1 MHLVSS
7 AVKTTFLTPST
18 AECKWAI
25 CFAALLHTSVPSI
38 SHKRVQELVLSWQ
51 FCWQCRRQS
60 SLLVYS
66 HASSADRRKTGFF
79 VIVNKHIRNCSGD
92 TRAPVAPLCQQAKKG
107 RARPFQQLA
116 AGCDEGAACLSPGSL
131 LGLASSE
138 GSSRT
143 PTVLPSGHGGS
154 GLACPAAT
162 GHRISA
168 RLVGVFPSKQQV
180 FIRKCQL
187 IRISRL

>member
-1 MHLVSS
+1 M
-7 AVKTTFLTPST
+7 
-18 AECKWAI
+18 
-25 CFAALLHTSVPSI
+25 PSI

-66 HASSADRRKTGFF
+66 HASSADRRKTRFF

-116 AGCDEGAACLSPGSL
+116 AGCDEGAACLSPSSL
-131 LGLASSE
+131 LGLWPRPKAAPGPRPCCPPGMGAQGSLVRLPLATASLPGWWEFFHQNNRFSSE
-138 GSSRT
+138 NAS
-143 PTVLPSGHGGS
+143 
-154 GLACPAAT
+154 
-162 GHRISA
+162 
-168 RLVGVFPSKQQV
+168 
-180 FIRKCQL
+180 
-187 IRISRL
+187 